1 MSTPFMS
8 SDFMLQNCSSE
19 QLDLVSTVPPAAA
32 PRQSLSYLEFFAGSG
47 LVAQGL
53 KSVFKPVWAND
64 IDAKKAAVY
73 TANHSGNHFHL
84 GSIADVDGSALPAAQ
99 LAWASFPCQDL
110 SLAGLAEGIHGK
122 RSGLVWEWLRVIDEM
137 PEPPP
142 FLVAENV
149 LGLVSSSGGA
159 NYRALHEALVQRGY
173 KVGAILFDAIHFVPQ
188 SRPRIF
194 VVAVKRELSIPAEL
208 ERSTPAWCH
217 PEAVRKVA
225 VGLADWVWWDLP
237 QPTAR
242 VKPLSDIIDF
252 EATYSDAKKDERNLL
267 LISPKQ
273 IDFLNA
279 IPQHELVVA
288 PGYKR
293 MRGGKQVLELRFDN
307 VAGCLRTPS
316 GGSSC
321 QVLVVRENGK
331 LQSRL
336 LTVRET
342 ARLMGAPDTY
352 EIPGTYYEGYKAMGD
367 AVAVP
372 VAEWLSTKLL
382 SPLARANVPSTQTL
396 SQRSLRVKI
405 D

>member
-1 MSTPFMS
+1 MS
-8 SDFMLQNCSSE
+8 SDFVLQNCSSE
-19 QLDLVSTVPPAAA
+19 QLDSVLTVPPVAA
-32 PRQSLSYLEFFAGSG
+32 PGQSLSYLEFFAGSG

-84 GSIADVDGSALPAAQ
+84 GSIADVEGTALPTAQ

-149 LGLVSSSGGA
+149 LGLVSSGGGA
-159 NYRALHEALVQRGY
+159 HYRALHEALVQRGY
-173 KVGAILFDAIHFVPQ
+173 KVGAMLIDAIHFVPH

-194 VVAVKRELSIPAEL
+194 VVAVKRKLAIPAEL

-225 VGLADWVWWDLP
+225 VGLQDWVWWDLP

-242 VKPLSDIIDF
+242 VKTLSEIIDF
-252 EATYSDAKKDERNLL
+252 EAAYSDAKKDERNLL

-273 IDFLNA
+273 MDFLNA
-279 IPQHELVVA
+279 IPEHELVVA

-382 SPLARANVPSTQTL
+382 SPLARANVPSSQTL
-396 SQRSLRVKI
+396 SQRSLKSKS

>member
-8 SDFMLQNCSSE
+8 SDFVLQNCSSE
-19 QLDLVSTVPPAAA
+19 QLDSVLTVPPAAA

-84 GSIADVDGSALPAAQ
+84 GSIADVEGSALPRAQ

-149 LGLVSSSGGA
+149 LGLVSSGGGA
-159 NYRALHEALVQRGY
+159 HYRALHEALVQRGY
-173 KVGAILFDAIHFVPQ
+173 KVGAMLIDAIHFVPH

-194 VVAVKRELSIPAEL
+194 VVAVKRKLAIPAEL

-225 VGLADWVWWDLP
+225 VGLQDWVWWDLP

-242 VKPLSDIIDF
+242 VKTLSEIIDF
-252 EATYSDAKKDERNLL
+252 EAAYSDAKKDERNLL

-279 IPQHELVVA
+279 IPEHELVVA

-382 SPLARANVPSTQTL
+382 SPLARANVPSSQTL
-396 SQRSLRVKI
+396 SQRSLKSKS

>member
-1 MSTPFMS
+1 MSTSSMS
-8 SDFMLQNCSSE
+8 SDFMLQNCSPE
-19 QLDLVSTVPPAAA
+19 QLDSVLTVPSAAA
-32 PRQSLSYLEFFAGSG
+32 LRQSLSYLEFFAGSG
-47 LVAQGL
+47 LVAEGL

-84 GSIADVDGSALPAAQ
+84 GSIADVKGSALPAAQ

-149 LGLVSSSGGA
+149 LGLVSSGGGTH
-159 NYRALHEALVQRGY
+159 YRALHEALVQRGY
-173 KVGAILFDAIHFVPQ
+173 KVGAMLIDAIHFLPQ

-194 VVAVKRELSIPAEL
+194 VVAVKRKLAIPAEL
-208 ERSTPAWCH
+208 VRSTPAWCH
-217 PEAVRKVA
+217 PEAIRKAA

-252 EATYSDAKKDERNLL
+252 EATCSDAKADERNLQ

-279 IPQHELVVA
+279 IPEHELVVA

-316 GGSSC
+316 GGSSR
-321 QVLVVRENGK
+321 QVLVIRENGK

-336 LTVRET
+336 LTLRET

-352 EIPGTYYEGYKAMGD
+352 KIPGTYNEGYKAMGD

-372 VAEWLSTKLL
+372 VAKWLATKLL
-382 SPLARANVPSTQTL
+382 SPLASVNATSQTL
-396 SQRSLRVKI
+396 SQRTLKPKI

>member
-1 MSTPFMS
+1 MSTSFMS
-8 SDFMLQNCSSE
+8 LDPMLQDCSSE
-19 QLDLVSTVPPAAA
+19 QLDSVKSALPAAV
-32 PRQSLSYLEFFAGSG
+32 PKQLLSYFEFFAGSG
-47 LVAQGL
+47 LVTQGL
-53 KSVFKPVWAND
+53 KGIFNPVWAND

-73 TANHSGNHFHL
+73 TANHSGKHFHL
-84 GSIADVDGSALPAAQ
+84 GSIADVKGSDLPVAQ

-110 SLAGLAEGIHGK
+110 SLAGQTGGIHGK

-137 PEPPP
+137 PDPPP

-159 NYRALHEALVQRGY
+159 HYRTLHEALVQRGY
-173 KVGAILFDAIHFVPQ
+173 KVGAMVIDAVHFVPQ

-194 VVAVKRELSIPAEL
+194 VVAVKRELSIPPEL
-208 ERSTPAWCH
+208 ERSTPGWCH
-217 PEAVRKVA
+217 PEAVRKAA
-225 VGLADWVWWDLP
+225 VGLPDWVWWDLP

-252 EATYSDAKKDERNLL
+252 DAAYSDAKADERNLR

-273 IDFLNA
+273 ADFLNA
-279 IPQHELVVA
+279 IPEHELVVA

-293 MRGGKQVLELRFDN
+293 MRGSKQVLELRFDN

-316 GGSSC
+316 GGSSR
-321 QVLVVRENGK
+321 QVLVIRENGK

-352 EIPGTYYEGYKAMGD
+352 KIPGTYTDGYKAMGD

-372 VAEWLSTKLL
+372 VAEWLAAKLL
-382 SPLARANVPSTQTL
+382 FPLASANARQT
-396 SQRSLRVKI
+396 KP
-405 D
+405 